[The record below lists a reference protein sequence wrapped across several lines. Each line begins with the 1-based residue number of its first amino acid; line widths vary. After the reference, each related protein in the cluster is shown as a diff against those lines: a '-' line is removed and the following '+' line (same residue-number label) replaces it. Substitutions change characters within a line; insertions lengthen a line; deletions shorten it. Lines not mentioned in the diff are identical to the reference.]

1 MSFTSFQF
9 IGCFFIALFLWL
21 YLPGRWQWKFLLL
34 ASALYYISW
43 QPEYLLVILAI
54 ILVSFYT
61 AILLEKERRSPFR
74 KLYLVLGLGLT
85 LSPLFLFKYFNFLT
99 RSGAKFLALFG
110 TSIDHPVLD
119 WIAPI
124 GISFYTLQVVSYL
137 IDVYRQAQRSERHL
151 GKYAL
156 FVSFFPQI
164 IAGPI
169 PRAKDL
175 LPQFDLIHNF
185 DAQRIIQG
193 ARRILW
199 GLFQKIVIADQLA
212 NFVNTVYDNYWE
224 YQGLAL
230 LLATYIFAFQ
240 IYYDFA
246 GYTSIAIG
254 IAKVF
259 GIELRENFNFP
270 YIAKDAIEFWN
281 RWHISFSTWLRDYIF
296 YPIVRFLRRWE
307 IKSTSLIGLVLPPLL
322 TMLVSGIWHG
332 AGWNF
337 VIWGGLHGLYLLL
350 SNLTRKL
357 RGNLFNP
364 GKWRKYTPIAEG
376 VQQFVTFNL
385 VTFAWIFF
393 RASNH
398 LDAVKIIRQILT
410 YDLTLRRMSWL
421 DLGIAAAMILF
432 VVVIEY
438 FQRKGIGAMW
448 LDSKH
453 VLLRWGLY
461 YLAIFAIL
469 FFGNFG
475 AQWDFIYARF

>member
-9 IGCFFIALFLWL
+9 IGCLLIALFIWL

-43 QPEYLLVILAI
+43 KPEYVLVILAI
-54 ILVSFYT
+54 VLVSFYT
-61 AILLEKERRSPFR
+61 AILLEKEQRNPFR
-74 KLYLVLGLGLT
+74 KLYLILGLVLT
-85 LSPLFLFKYFNFLT
+85 ISPLFFFKYFNFFL

-110 TSIDHPVLD
+110 TDIPYPILD

-124 GISFYTLQVVSYL
+124 GVSFYTLQVVSYIL
-137 IDVYRQAQRSERHL
+137 DVYRRVQRPEKHF

-164 IAGPI
+164 VAGPI

-175 LPQFDLIHNF
+175 LPQFNRIHKF
-185 DAQRIIQG
+185 DSQRIIQG
-193 ARRILW
+193 ARRVLW

-212 NFVNTVYDNYWE
+212 NVVNKVYDNYSE

-254 IAKVF
+254 IAKAL
-259 GIELRENFNFP
+259 GIDLRENFDYP
-270 YIAKDAIEFWN
+270 YIAKDPIEFWN
-281 RWHISFSTWLRDYIF
+281 RWHITFSTWLRDYIF
-296 YPIVRFLRRWE
+296 YPLVRFLRRWK
-307 IKSTSLIGLVLPPLL
+307 ISNTSFFGLLIPPLL

-337 VIWGGLHGLYLLL
+337 VIWGALHGLYLILA
-350 SNLTRKL
+350 NLTRTL
-357 RGNLFNP
+357 RRQIFNP
-364 GKWRKYTPIAEG
+364 EKWGKYISVEYL
-376 VQQFVTFNL
+376 VQQFITFNL
-385 VTFAWIFF
+385 VAFAWIFF
-393 RASNH
+393 RANNY
-398 LDAVKIIRQILT
+398 LDAANIIHQILT
-410 YDLTLRRMSWL
+410 DKLNLQAMDRLDLT
-421 DLGIAAAMILF
+421 IALAMILF
-432 VVVIEY
+432 ILIVEY
-438 FQRKGIGAMW
+438 IQRRGIGSLW
-448 LDSKH
+448 LDSIH
-453 VLLRWGLY
+453 VILRWSLY

-469 FFGNFG
+469 FFGSFG
-475 AQWDFIYARF
+475 AQWEFIYARF